1 MSNTGQQIKIALI
14 FKLQEMLGKE
24 GGNDW
29 IYTMGIPPYWCFTTN
44 QMNGIFTCIIQN
56 WSTKLHY
63 PDITQRGLEFEYK
76 CKVYSQCAL
85 FPQKLSSQDK
95 HLYEYSWNHKY
106 DKTMLY
112 DKITHRSETNGHLDP
127 CQAIPTPVI
136 SKITHPLLSMD
147 HFFPGCALLSAYTLR
162 PLVSAPKLI

>member
-1 MSNTGQQIKIALI
+1 MFEIDIIQQKKESHTVTFTRQQIKIAVVI
-14 FKLQEMLGKE
+14 FKLQKVLGKE
-24 GGNDW
+24 EMVGMQ
-29 IYTMGIPPYWCFTTN
+29 YEYAPSKCFTTN
-44 QMNGIFTCIIQN
+44 QMNDIFTCIIQN
-56 WSTKLHY
+56 RSTKLHY

-76 CKVYSQCAL
+76 CKVYSQYAL

-95 HLYEYSWNHKY
+95 HLYEFSSNHNY

-112 DKITHRSETNGHLDP
+112 DKITHRSETNGQLDP

-147 HFFPGCALLSAYTLR
+147 HFFPAVRY
-162 PLVSAPKLI
+162 

>member
-1 MSNTGQQIKIALI
+1 
-14 FKLQEMLGKE
+14 
-24 GGNDW
+24 
-29 IYTMGIPPYWCFTTN
+29 
-44 QMNGIFTCIIQN
+44 
-56 WSTKLHY
+56 
-63 PDITQRGLEFEYK
+63 
-76 CKVYSQCAL
+76 
-85 FPQKLSSQDK
+85 
-95 HLYEYSWNHKY
+95 
-106 DKTMLY
+106 MLY